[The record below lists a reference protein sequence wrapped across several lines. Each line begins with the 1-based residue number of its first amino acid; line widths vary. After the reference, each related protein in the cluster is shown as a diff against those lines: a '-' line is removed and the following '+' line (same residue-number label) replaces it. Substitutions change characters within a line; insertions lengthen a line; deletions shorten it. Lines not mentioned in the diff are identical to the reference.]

1 MNFISLLDN
10 RKGHSLEINKFDF
23 HPEYC
28 QKSNLVWNTLFRLS
42 LNKEQNFFLELP
54 RDIVIHIS
62 KFSLGINIGE
72 YQYYLNSLHSMMDNI
87 LFYARNGNRRGFN
100 LCHQQIEN
108 LLNTLKSK
116 IAYAQVTHKDLFY
129 VGSITIDANIMQ
141 QANLAENERVD
152 IVNLNNGE
160 RLTTYVIT
168 GEAGSGI
175 FALNGPAAR
184 RCEIGDTLFILSY
197 AMINPQEEHL
207 DPTLI
212 DLKHK
217 D

>member
-1 MNFISLLDN
+1 M
-10 RKGHSLEINKFDF
+10 
-23 HPEYC
+23 Y
-28 QKSNLVWNTLFRLS
+28 
-42 LNKEQNFFLELP
+42 
-54 RDIVIHIS
+54 IH
-62 KFSLGINIGE
+62 
-72 YQYYLNSLHSMMDNI
+72 
-87 LFYARNGNRRGFN
+87 
-100 LCHQQIEN
+100 
-108 LLNTLKSK
+108 TLKSK
-116 IAYAQVTHKDLFY
+116 ISYAQVTHKDLFY
-129 VGSITIDANIMQ
+129 VGSITIDATIMQ

-160 RLTTYVIT
+160 RLSTYIIT

-175 FALNGPAAR
+175 FAINGPAAR

-207 DPTLI
+207 EPTLI